1 MVRQAKKEVL
11 SQLFQRYRAC
21 AQGNDAALYEIAMSE
36 LPEMVYHS
44 NAIENSTLTLHE
56 TEAIIMRDI
65 ITKDHE
71 IREVF
76 EAKNLAYV
84 MTQLLNKPPEKL
96 TTELLL
102 SLHALLMAG
111 IRHDIA
117 GRFRSGNQWVRVGSH
132 VGANPAFVP
141 GLIAELLREY
151 DQCDDEYFL
160 DAIARFH
167 AEFELI
173 HPFLDGNGRIGRVII
188 NQQLMQKGYPP
199 IIIQSKHKHR
209 DYYPLFDVYE
219 RTNRCDGFADLFAL
233 LLQES
238 LHKRIALLSSRRVI
252 TVAQWA
258 KRHGIAG
265 NTAAN
270 KAARQ
275 TIPAFRM
282 RGVWMIG
289 DDTA

>member
-21 AQGNDAALYEIAMSE
+21 AQDNDAALYEIAMSE

-44 NAIENSTLTLHE
+44 NAIENSTLTLHD

-117 GRFRSGNQWVRVGSH
+117 GRFRSGKQWVRVGSH
-132 VGANPAFVP
+132 VGANP
-141 GLIAELLREY
+141 
-151 DQCDDEYFL
+151 DDEYFL

-265 NTAAN
+265 NAAAN

-289 DDTA
+289 DDAA

>member
-1 MVRQAKKEVL
+1 
-11 SQLFQRYRAC
+11 
-21 AQGNDAALYEIAMSE
+21 
-36 LPEMVYHS
+36 
-44 NAIENSTLTLHE
+44 
-56 TEAIIMRDI
+56 
-65 ITKDHE
+65 
-71 IREVF
+71 
-76 EAKNLAYV
+76 
-84 MTQLLNKPPEKL
+84 
-96 TTELLL
+96 
-102 SLHALLMAG
+102 MAG

-117 GRFRSGNQWVRVGSH
+117 GRFRRGNQWVRVGSH
-132 VGANPAFVP
+132 VGTNPAFVP
-141 GLIAELLREY
+141 GLIAELLREQY
-151 DQCDDEYFL
+151 QRDDEYFL

-265 NTAAN
+265 NAAAN

-289 DDTA
+289 DDAA

>member
-11 SQLFQRYRAC
+11 AQLFQHYRAC
-21 AQGNDAALYEIAMSE
+21 AQDNDAALYEIAMSE

-44 NAIENSTLTLHE
+44 NAIENSTLTLHD

-117 GRFRSGNQWVRVGSH
+117 GRFRSGKQWVRVGSH

-199 IIIQSKHKHR
+199 ILSKVSINFAIIIQFLMCMS
-209 DYYPLFDVYE
+209 E
-219 RTNRCDGFADLFAL
+219 
-233 LLQES
+233 
-238 LHKRIALLSSRRVI
+238 RIAVTDLPIFSHFFCRSPFISGLRCCR
-252 TVAQWA
+252 
-258 KRHGIAG
+258 
-265 NTAAN
+265 
-270 KAARQ
+270 
-275 TIPAFRM
+275 
-282 RGVWMIG
+282 RGVLSR
-289 DDTA
+289 